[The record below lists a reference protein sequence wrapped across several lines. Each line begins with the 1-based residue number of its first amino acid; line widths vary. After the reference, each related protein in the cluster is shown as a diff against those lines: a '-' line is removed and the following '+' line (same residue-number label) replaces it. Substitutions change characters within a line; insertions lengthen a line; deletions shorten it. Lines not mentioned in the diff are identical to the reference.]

1 MISESDNVMLVVNV
15 VQVLIEG
22 KWYMLEIAVL
32 PDGIVYS
39 IVQVGR
45 GECE

>member
-1 MISESDNVMLVVNV
+1 MISESDDVELVVNV

-22 KWYMLEIAVL
+22 KWYILEIAVL
-32 PDGIVYS
+32 PDGVVHS

-45 GECE
+45 GERA